1 MKTQLPIRVYYEDT
15 DAGGV
20 VYYANY
26 LRYAE
31 RGRTEFFHAAGF
43 SNTEFLR
50 AEKPVAFMVRR
61 CEVDYLKPARLE
73 DDLIVDTEV
82 EELGGASLTFRQT
95 VRRGEEELVVMKV
108 VVVCA
113 QLTGRPSRLPK
124 ELREK
129 LEA

>member
-1 MKTQLPIRVYYEDT
+1 
-15 DAGGV
+15 
-20 VYYANY
+20 
-26 LRYAE
+26 
-31 RGRTEFFHAAGF
+31 
-43 SNTEFLR
+43 
-50 AEKPVAFMVRR
+50 MVRR

-73 DDLIVDTEV
+73 DDLIVETEV

-95 VRRGEEELVVMKV
+95 VRRGEEELVIMKV

-129 LEA
+129 LTD